1 VTILWGWLA
10 LAAGALSAQAA
21 ERRPFELAAGDR
33 VVLVGNT
40 FVERDLA
47 HNDFETLLSGRF
59 KDRSVTFRNL
69 GWSGD
74 TVYGTARAG
83 FGSAEDGFRRL
94 REHVAQL
101 KPTVLFLA
109 YGMNESFEGEAG
121 LPRFAQGMSRLL
133 EALLPTGARVVLV
146 APHRHENLGPPLPDP
161 AEHNRNLRLYVEM
174 IRKVAL
180 ERRLDFINLFE
191 LLVPGPGE
199 PPLTENGIHLS
210 ARGYRRA
217 AEVMEKALG
226 LPPRAWRVELQ
237 PQGRP
242 ETQGVVLSDLTWSA
256 TSVRF
261 TALDALLPGGEERRL
276 RVAGL
281 SAGTF
286 TLKIGGRPVL
296 SGSESEWNRGMAIV
310 EGPSFE
316 QAERLRQ
323 AIGLKNLFYFN
334 LWRPQNET
342 YIFGFRQKEQGH
354 LREEFPQYDPILADR
369 EARIAQLRVP
379 VPETY
384 SLELRR

>member
-1 VTILWGWLA
+1 VTILVGWLA
-10 LAAGALSAQAA
+10 LAAGSLSAQAV
-21 ERRPFELAAGDR
+21 EGRPFELASGDR
-33 VVLVGNT
+33 VVLIGAT

-47 HNDFETLLSGRF
+47 HNYLETLLAGRF
-59 KDRSVTFRNL
+59 KDRAVTFRNL

-83 FGSAEDGFRRL
+83 FGSTEDGFRRL
-94 REHVAQL
+94 KEHVAQL
-101 KPTVLFLA
+101 KPTVVFVA

-133 EALLPTGARVVLV
+133 EALLPTGARVVLLS
-146 APHRHENLGPPLPDP
+146 PYRHENLGPPLPDP
-161 AEHNRNLRLYVEM
+161 AEHNRILRLYVEM
-174 IRKVAL
+174 IRKLAL

-199 PPLTENGIHLS
+199 PPLTQNGIHLG
-210 ARGYRRA
+210 ARGYLRA
-217 AEVMEKALG
+217 AQVIEKALG
-226 LPPRAWRVELQ
+226 LPPRVWRVEI
-237 PQGRP
+237 PVQGRP
-242 ETQGVVLSDLTWSA
+242 EAQGVVLSDLSA
-256 TSVRF
+256 SSTSVRF
-261 TALDALLPGGEERRL
+261 TATDAMLPGGEERRL

-281 SAGTF
+281 AAGTY
-286 TLKIGGRPVL
+286 TLKIGDRSVL
-296 SGSESEWNRGMAIV
+296 AGTESDWNRGMAIT
-310 EGPSFE
+310 EGPPFE
-316 QAERLRQ
+316 KAEQLRQ

-369 EARIAQLRVP
+369 EARIARLRLP